1 MNENIAHCDQLFS
14 FFRFVL
20 TIRQLMTVELLH
32 HASCCNI
39 ELQWRTQRIPQPTSA
54 CKQCLYAKIKPIQ
67 KIKIIWICTIL
78 FVRYCIMFNR
88 SLKKSFH
95 VKAELT
101 FLIFTSILC
110 IAQTSIIARPL
121 GATQQRG
128 KIVTG
133 WYSWNFE
140 RRALSCRFSRA
151 F

>member
-1 MNENIAHCDQLFS
+1 MNENIVHCDQLFS

-39 ELQWRTQRIPQPTSA
+39 ELQGQTKRIAQPTSA

-67 KIKIIWICTIL
+67 KINTYYIWICTIL
-78 FVRYCIMFNR
+78 FVRYCILFNR

-110 IAQTSIIARPL
+110 IAQTSIIARAL

-133 WYSWNFE
+133 
-140 RRALSCRFSRA
+140 
-151 F
+151 